1 MTEAAPAVSYAD
13 SLYDAWVGELQGEA
27 FFEQVAQAAA
37 GEHRAKWETLAEL
50 ERVTGRRMAA
60 LLTARHVSLAAPADS
75 GELVNAVRTY
85 AAMPFT
91 QAVSAM
97 RPILDAAIGRFEA
110 LLAEA
115 PAAERETVQFLVDH
129 ERAILS
135 FVELEEAGR
144 GDESLNATRALI
156 ERGDGTATA
165 GRRGAQQ

>member
-1 MTEAAPAVSYAD
+1 MTEAATTVSYAD
-13 SLYDAWVGELQGEA
+13 GLYDAWVGELQGEA

-37 GEHRAKWETLAEL
+37 GEQRAKWATLAEL

-60 LLTARHVSLAAPADS
+60 LLTARNVSLAPPEQAS
-75 GELVNAVRTY
+75 ELTNAIQSY
-85 AAMPFT
+85 AAMPFA

-135 FVELEEAGR
+135 FVELEEAGK
-144 GDESLNATRALI
+144 GGESLAAARALI
-156 ERGDGTATA
+156 ERGDGADA
-165 GRRGAQQ
+165 AH